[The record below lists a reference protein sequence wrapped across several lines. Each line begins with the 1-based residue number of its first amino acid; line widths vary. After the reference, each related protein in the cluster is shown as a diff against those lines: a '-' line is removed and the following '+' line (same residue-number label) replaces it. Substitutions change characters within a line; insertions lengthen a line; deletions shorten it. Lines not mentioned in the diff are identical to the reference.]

1 MATRLRLQREAELR
15 ENLAGS
21 ARIGGVVVE
30 QMTDAIVTTDA
41 SGRVTAI
48 NPAGERLYG
57 LAEEEAVGH
66 RVDEIV
72 EQLRLDGAPL
82 GSEATDEA
90 ASLGYWHGRVV
101 HRPLIGGFAGRSI
114 VVDLSLTSLRD
125 DHHKPA
131 GLIAMSHEVV
141 TSARM
146 GAEAAALG
154 SLAVATGRA
163 RSRREVAEAALERLC
178 EATMAD
184 VGIIATWGDRGAPLV
199 IEASRG
205 LSPEVLE
212 VVRLAEIADFGAALE
227 APGAVIPVESLGSF
241 LNGTEVAAVMAKEGL
256 RAGFLVDLRSRDE
269 SVGFLA
275 LGARRPAWGRPGD
288 EVILQAAAQV
298 VGALDS
304 ARLMERLERG
314 LEQERRLTVRLEA
327 LMGLTLLPQGDIDE
341 STLAL
346 FLLER
351 VVGALGADGG
361 LAVRASDDGFRV
373 IASHRVPTGLA
384 HALETRPASE
394 FHFWHRL
401 TSQPA
406 AGAFQQL
413 LTEAAAEGGRVQEM
427 IERRRHL
434 LCRLP
439 RPRRRPRDRR
449 VSLPLQPSGGDGFRC
464 GRADHRRGGP
474 DHLHRLRQ
482 RPNER
487 GPQRGGRARAP
498 PDGRAAGATGAHAAR
513 RLHGRPG
520 APGAGDDRGGRRLH
534 RSGRRRVHPGRP
546 LDIEGGPH
554 RLGRPAEP
562 QLGRHERVAG
572 DTGRLAPARP
582 TGVRGRRLAFERQR
596 RQAPAPRRC
605 CRCG

>member
-1 MATRLRLQREAELR
+1 MQRDAELR
-15 ENLAGS
+15 ESLAGS

-30 QMTDAIVTTDA
+30 QMTDSIVTTDA
-41 SGRVTAI
+41 SDRVTAV

-66 RVDEIV
+66 RLDEIV

-82 GSEATDEA
+82 GSEATAEA
-90 ASLGYWHGRVV
+90 ASMGFWHGRVV
-101 HRPLIGGFAGRSI
+101 HRPLIGSFAGRPI

-125 DHHKPA
+125 DQHKPA

-141 TSARM
+141 TSAHM

-184 VGIIATWGDRGAPLV
+184 VGIIATWGERGTPLV

-205 LSPEVLE
+205 LSQEVLE
-212 VVRLAEIADFGAALE
+212 VIRRADIPELGSALE
-227 APGAVIPVESLGSF
+227 APGAVIAFESLGSF
-241 LNGTEVAAVMAKEGL
+241 LNGTEVAAVVAKEGL
-256 RAGFLVDLRSRDE
+256 TTGFLVDLRSRDE

-298 VGALDS
+298 VSALDN

-314 LEQERRLTVRLEA
+314 LEQERRLTAQLET
-327 LMGLTLLPQGDIDE
+327 LMGLTLLPQGEIDE

-361 LAVRASDDGFRV
+361 LAVRTSDDGFRV
-373 IASHRVPTGLA
+373 VASLRVRPSMVQAISTL
-384 HALETRPASE
+384 PASS
-394 FHFWHRL
+394 FDFWQRL
-401 TSQPA
+401 TAYPGV
-406 AGAFQQL
+406 GAFHQNMDQL
-413 LTEAAAEGGRVQEM
+413 V
-427 IERRRHL
+427 
-434 LCRLP
+434 P
-439 RPRRRPRDRR
+439 
-449 VSLPLQPSGGDGFRC
+449 GDGDAEAMLARGGASYAAFPVRDGEQAIGALMC
-464 GRADHRRGGP
+464 YFSTTGRGRPGGGPDHRRGGP
-474 DHLHRLRQ
+474 DHLDRLRQ

-498 PDGRAAGATGAHAAR
+498 PDGRAAGPPGADPAG
-513 RLHGRPG
+513 RLHGRSRPPG
-520 APGAGDDRGGRRLH
+520 PGDDRGGRRLH
-534 RSGRRRVHPGRP
+534 RSRRRRVHHGRP
-546 LDIEGGPH
+546 LDVEGGPD
-554 RLGRPAEP
+554 RLGRAGEP
-562 QLGRHERVAG
+562 QLG
-572 DTGRLAPARP
+572 
-582 TGVRGRRLAFERQR
+582 
-596 RQAPAPRRC
+596 
-605 CRCG
+605 CR